1 MRSWGVFLVALGGL
15 SFVWPLMGRQS
26 MILSMFGEYERP
38 AALGVI
44 SAGVVLVA
52 LSFRKKKP
60 PA

>member
-15 SFVWPLMGRQS
+15 SFIWPLMKRQS
-26 MILSMFGEYERP
+26 MILSLFGEYETP

-44 SAGVVLVA
+44 SAGIVLIA

-60 PA
+60 AA